1 MNLNFTCLHENFP
14 FGKRG
19 KKKKKDFVGAKVDR
33 FEKRAAMTLAVK
45 KHSNENKR
53 KK

>member
-1 MNLNFTCLHENFP
+1 MKIFHLE
-14 FGKRG
+14 KEE